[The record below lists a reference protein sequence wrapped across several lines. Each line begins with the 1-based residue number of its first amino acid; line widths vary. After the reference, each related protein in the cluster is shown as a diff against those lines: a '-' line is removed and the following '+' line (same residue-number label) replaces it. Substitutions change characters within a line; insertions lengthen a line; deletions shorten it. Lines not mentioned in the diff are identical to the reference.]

1 MIVQVCRA
9 DGVVIGKFEEADFRH
24 KIERGELPAGQYS
37 YWHEGMPDWKP
48 ISEYKPP
55 GRVTTILGSI
65 PTREMKRAEFSKA
78 RTEQTSGLTKLKELL
93 RPKGKGKKK

>member
-9 DGVVIGKFEEADFRH
+9 DGVVIGKFEEADFQK

-37 YWHEGMPDWKP
+37 YWHDGMPDWKP

-55 GRVTTILGSI
+55 GRVTKILGGI
-65 PTREMKRAEFSKA
+65 PTREMMRAELAA
-78 RTEQTSGLTKLKELL
+78 RTEQNSRLTKLKQLL
-93 RPKGKGKKK
+93 RPKGKGKK